1 MRRQATRR
9 AMAMTDKRHLIL
21 ASGSAARRAL
31 LNNAGLTF
39 DVMPADIDE
48 DAVKSAVL
56 SADPHATPDDIA
68 MRLASE
74 KARAVSRQHPGILVI
89 GADQLLV
96 FGDMLYA
103 KVGSLIEA
111 RAVLKKLRGRT
122 HLLISAAALA
132 RDGEVIWQGSET
144 ARLTMREFSDAY
156 LAQYLET
163 AGASILAC
171 VGCYELEG
179 KGIQL
184 FEKIEGDY
192 FTILG
197 LPLLPLMAALRA
209 NGAVMA

>member
-1 MRRQATRR
+1 
-9 AMAMTDKRHLIL
+9 MTDKRDLIL
-21 ASGSAARRAL
+21 ASGSSARRAML
-31 LNNAGLTF
+31 SNAGLSF

-48 DAVKSAVL
+48 DAVKSAAL
-56 SADPHATPDDIA
+56 CADPYATPSDIA
-68 MRLASE
+68 MRLAAD
-74 KARAVSRQHPGILVI
+74 KARAVSRQHPGVLVI
-89 GADQLLV
+89 GADQVLV
-96 FGDMLYA
+96 YGDMLYA
-103 KVGSLIEA
+103 KVASVIEA

-132 RDGEVIWQGSET
+132 RDGDVIWQGSET
-144 ARLTMREFSDAY
+144 ARLTMREFSDAF
-156 LAQYLET
+156 LAHYLET
-163 AGASILAC
+163 AGAGILAC

-184 FEKIEGDY
+184 FERIEGDY